1 MTKVVKLKQFQNLL
15 SDPSQAIS
23 IPISF
28 ISLALASTKLFYSQR
43 IGCLSVLDPS
53 PAMIA
58 PVFLCA
64 LLMLLGPLFCLLIF
78 ICYFPIAS
86 LLPVVIIIFTQY
98 LASKLVYFTCDSKK
112 KILEHFYQGTNDE
125 GSAECDLIL
134 TISAATSWI
143 APFTVWINRKLPGR
157 QGHLPTSTFVTVS
170 AYLLILGY
178 VYFTAPSLTFSPNKY
193 TPIFYCFNGTEDF
206 TNISFHFSENTS
218 FWNIITFRGENSLPK
233 IRICSDEEDPSL
245 WLGNLIKVGICLC
258 VLTQITSFILFWMS
272 DFSTLH
278 KFLGSSK
285 TFRCYIVE
293 TLSKTKR
300 FSEIQG
306 SHEEALMLKQL
317 DKKDGFI
324 RSAHF
329 ALWLLVS
336 KSKLSDENLTYVRR
350 IRGKLKQE
358 PIMAKVWKCEA
369 KSGRDGSETRME
381 CPPLHAALFNCNFAL
396 FVLLCLLGGKVFRSN
411 GLKRKP
417 MFWLWLMSKLGP
429 IQCYG
434 GKFWGSR
441 KMGRIYNKYITKA
454 VKSILSDNRYLMT
467 SDVKA
472 DSLKRQLDI
481 GYDPNLCDHEGK
493 RPLHVVAAEG
503 ATECL
508 KVLIETL
515 TEAKRTRI
523 HNNDDDDEWNGEKVF
538 LKILMENLADMRARD
553 KVEDVERN
561 SASDYLKI
569 LIDEEGGAN
578 PTDNTPINSDDMQCK
593 AEFLKSLMQTGINV
607 KDNSG
612 QTPLHD
618 AAKKGANDCLKI
630 LIENEANVNAKDIIG
645 VTPLHAAARNGNAEC
660 LEILIEN
667 SASVD
672 AKDNNGQTPLHEA
685 SKKGATDC
693 LKILIKKLADVNA
706 KDNCGETPLH
716 VTALNGNDET
726 LNILIENLA
735 DVNARNNIEETPLHL
750 AATAGGNV
758 CLEILLQNH
767 AVVNAKDS
775 QGETALHAAARL
787 GNAECVKAL
796 IENGVDVE
804 IRNSHGERSYDVA
817 VHGWNALEQSSHFS
831 DEEKNSKLEDFK
843 RISNMLCKH

>member
-1 MTKVVKLKQFQNLL
+1 
-15 SDPSQAIS
+15 
-23 IPISF
+23 
-28 ISLALASTKLFYSQR
+28 
-43 IGCLSVLDPS
+43 
-53 PAMIA
+53 MIA
-58 PVFLCA
+58 PVLLCA
-64 LLMLLGPLFCLLIF
+64 LLMLLGPLFCSLLF
-78 ICYFPIAS
+78 VCYFPGIVCF
-86 LLPVVIIIFTQY
+86 LLVGIIILTQF
-98 LASKLVYFTCDSKK
+98 LVSKLLYFCCKSKK
-112 KILEHFYQGTNDE
+112 IVIDHFYQGTKDE
-125 GSAECDLIL
+125 GSTECDLVL
-134 TISAATSWI
+134 AISAVTSWI
-143 APFTVWINRKLPGR
+143 APITVWINRKLPGR
-157 QGHLPTSTFVTVS
+157 QGHQLTSTFVTVS

-178 VYFTAPSLTFSPNKY
+178 VYFTAPSLNFAPNKY
-193 TPIFYCFNGTEDF
+193 PPIFYCFNGTEDF
-206 TNISFHFSENTS
+206 TNISIHFSQNTS
-218 FWNIITFRGENSLPK
+218 FLNIITFRGENSLPK
-233 IRICSDEEDPSL
+233 VRICSDEEDPSL

-293 TLSKTKR
+293 TLNKTKR
-300 FSEIQG
+300 YSEIQG
-306 SHEEALMLKQL
+306 SHEEVLILKQL

-329 ALWLLVS
+329 ALWLLES

-396 FVLLCLLGGKVFRSN
+396 FVLLCLLGGKVLRSN

-417 MFWLWLMSKLGP
+417 IFWLRLMSKLGP

-434 GKFWGSR
+434 GKVLGSTKLGKKLNR
-441 KMGRIYNKYITKA
+441 HLSNAIEYIIEEHD
-454 VKSILSDNRYLMT
+454 KSDMEST
-467 SDVKA
+467 VKA
-472 DSLKRQLDI
+472 NDAKLLERLLDF
-481 GYDPNLCDHEGK
+481 GHDPSQCNYEGK
-493 RPLHVVAAEG
+493 RLLHVAAAEG

-508 KVLIETL
+508 KILIENL

-523 HNNDDDDEWNGEKVF
+523 HNNDDDDDEWNGEKVF

-607 KDNSG
+607 KDNNG
-612 QTPLHD
+612 NTPLHN
-618 AAKKGANDCLKI
+618 AAKKGANNCLKI

-767 AVVNAKDS
+767 AVVNAEDS

-831 DEEKNSKLEDFK
+831 DAEKNSKLEDFK
-843 RISNMLCKH
+843 RISNMLGKH